1 MSTLQLALVSAAL
14 ICMAQPLSAEQPLAP
29 VEFLNSGKVLPR
41 NLPFSELVRHGN
53 TLYLSGQIGIQPGT
67 MKLVPGGMQEEAKQ
81 TMENIK
87 TSLEAH
93 GYSLGNLV
101 KCTVMLADI
110 ADWPAFNEVYKGFFS
125 GDYPARSAFG
135 ANGLALGAKVEVD
148 CIGAVGEKCCKAKPG
163 RV

>member
-1 MSTLQLALVSAAL
+1 MSRFGLALVLAVAL
-14 ICMAQPLSAEQPLAP
+14 GAGPAISAEPP
-29 VEFLNSGKVLPR
+29 PTVDFLNSGKVLPK

-53 TLYLSGQIGIQPGT
+53 TLYLSGQVGIEPGT
-67 MKLVPGGMQEEAKQ
+67 LKIVPGGIAQEAKQ

-93 GYSLGNLV
+93 GYSLQSLV

-110 ADWPAFNEVYKGFFS
+110 GDWPAFNEVYKTYFK

-135 ANGLALGAKVEVD
+135 ASGLALGAKVEVE
-148 CIGAVGEKCCKAKPG
+148 CIGAVGERCCSAKPG
-163 RV
+163 RF